1 MKTKILAVAPWLSNY
16 PNILNQVVE
25 MGGTETDNQYT
36 IAQAVMVD
44 LGWIKKGE
52 HPHMGLDA
60 IEKELERLK
69 GHLPA

>member
-1 MKTKILAVAPWLSNY
+1 MVDRTLEVAPWLSNY
-16 PNILNQVVE
+16 PRILSQVVE

-52 HPHMGLDA
+52 HSHMGTL
-60 IEKELERLK
+60 
-69 GHLPA
+69 